1 MTATTPLT
9 CCALYLRQSRDFTGE
24 GLAIERQEGE
34 AQGLI
39 ERRAWTVREV
49 LRDNDMSA
57 TGKRKRPGF
66 ERLLELIE
74 RREISVVVAWD
85 LTRLTR
91 NARDTLRLLEAGE
104 AAGITLALVRG
115 SDIDLS
121 TPAGRLTASVLAAVA
136 RHEIEQKADRQ
147 RAAAAQRADQG
158 RPPLG
163 VRLTGYTAAGEVI
176 EEEAAT
182 VRTLFSR
189 FAAGDSLRSLAAWLT
204 ETGVPTRHGGRWIA
218 STVRG
223 ILVNPRYAGRAVYQ
237 GEATGKPGAWP
248 AIVTPEVFDLVADR
262 LADPRRRTQVGT
274 DRRYLGSGLYRCA
287 VCDRRLRAW
296 SQSRYACAE
305 GRHLFRAGPPVDD
318 FVVQAVRGRLGRAD
332 LADLLP
338 KVDGEEVA
346 RLNAEIARLEGRV
359 RRIEEDYDAELI
371 DGRRYKVA
379 TEKASA
385 ELAAARSAR
394 ARLTAPGAASE
405 VLAADDPVAAFDAA
419 PLMIRR
425 AVIEALVTVR
435 VGPAPRGRKAFDPW
449 TLGASRWTDDP
460 MTWGGHWEAENLA
473 VATV

>member
-1 MTATTPLT
+1 MTTTYA
-9 CCALYLRQSRDFTGE
+9 ALYLRQSRDFTGE

-39 ERRAWTVREV
+39 ERRAWTIREV
-49 LRDNDMSA
+49 LRDNDVSA
-57 TGKRKRPGF
+57 AGKKKRPGF

-74 RREISVVVAWD
+74 RQEISVVVAWD

-104 AAGITLALVRG
+104 SAGITLALVRG

-163 VRLTGYTAAGEVI
+163 VRLTGYTVAGEVL

-189 FAAGDSLRSLAAWLT
+189 FAAGDSLKGLAAWLT

-218 STVRG
+218 STVQG
-223 ILVNPRYAGRAVYQ
+223 ILRNPRYAGRAVYQ
-237 GEATGKPGAWP
+237 GQTTGKPGAWP
-248 AIVTPEVFDLVADR
+248 ALVEPEVFDQVAAR
-262 LADPRRRTQVGT
+262 LADPRRVTNRMGT
-274 DRRYLGSGLYRCA
+274 DRKHLGAGLFRCA
-287 VCDRRLRAW
+287 VCDRPCSSFSGHRYRCPDAHVMRSRPQVDEFVITLVRARLAR
-296 SQSRYACAE
+296 
-305 GRHLFRAGPPVDD
+305 PD
-318 FVVQAVRGRLGRAD
+318 LG
-332 LADLLP
+332 DLLP
-338 KVDGEEVA
+338 QVDNEEVA
-346 RLNAEIARLEGRV
+346 RLNAEIGRLEGRV

-385 ELAAARSAR
+385 ELAAARAAR
-394 ARLTAPGAASE
+394 ARLTAPGAASG

-425 AVIEALVTVR
+425 AVIEALCVVR
-435 VGPAPRGRKAFDPW
+435 LASAPRGRKTFDPW
-449 TLGASRWTDDP
+449 TLGASRWTGDAL
-460 MTWGGHWEAENLA
+460 TWAEHWKTEGLA
-473 VATV
+473 A